1 MPREPA
7 YARQSRFTQP
17 KNEHVA
23 AFPFIAHL
31 LSASSRYRSLR
42 VDNPNSTSIIVM
54 IQKRTTTWFSFQPLS
69 S

>member
-7 YARQSRFTQP
+7 NARQSRFTQP

-31 LSASSRYRSLR
+31 LVRASRYRSLR

-54 IQKRTTTWFSFQPLS
+54 IQKRTTTWFSFQPFNS
-69 S
+69 

>member
-17 KNEHVA
+17 KNEDLA
-23 AFPFIAHL
+23 ALPFIAHL
-31 LSASSRYRSLR
+31 LSQPYRSLR

-54 IQKRTTTWFSFQPLS
+54 IQNLTTTWFSFQPFNS
-69 S
+69 